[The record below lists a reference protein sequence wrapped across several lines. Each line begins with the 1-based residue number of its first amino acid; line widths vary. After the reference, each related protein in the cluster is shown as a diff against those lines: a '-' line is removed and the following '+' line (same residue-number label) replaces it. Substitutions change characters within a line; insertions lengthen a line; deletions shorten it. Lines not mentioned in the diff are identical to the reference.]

1 MNKGKHLQSLLALAY
16 YGSVIAESP
25 ADLPQNDNIRILGLF
40 DTENW
45 EWGEELFT
53 TTLQMINDPTNGWHD
68 ELMMNTSF
76 IEYDVRNSACDGSTA
91 SKEYWAYRTENGGV
105 PPHGLMGCRCS
116 SSSISSARVAS
127 LEGVPQV

>member
-1 MNKGKHLQSLLALAY
+1 
-16 YGSVIAESP
+16 
-25 ADLPQNDNIRILGLF
+25 
-40 DTENW
+40 
-45 EWGEELFT
+45 
-53 TTLQMINDPTNGWHD
+53 MINDPTNGWHD

-76 IEYDVRNSACDGSTA
+76 KYDVRNSACDGSTA
-91 SKEYWAYRTENGGV
+91 SKEYWAHRTEYG

>member
-25 ADLPQNDNIRILGLF
+25 AIRILGLF

-53 TTLQMINDPTNGWHD
+53 TTTQMINDPTNGWHD

-76 IEYDVRNSACDGSTA
+76 EYDVRNSACDGSTA
-91 SKEYWAYRTENGGV
+91 SKEYWAHRTENGGV